1 MGFYENQNEAGGGE
15 HSLNEQK
22 GRFNFKL
29 LYLEQLYYVLLNSE
43 EKLRCTKCMGTQ
55 DQFNKNINCAT
66 EGGGHDITVLNQITR
81 IVEIE

>member
-66 EGGGHDITVLNQITR
+66 EGGGNRAGVG
-81 IVEIE
+81 